1 MRKQTT
7 ITAPQGKYIDV
18 ENSTI
23 VYKDIKSELPKT
35 FSEYVNLIKECRTT
49 VHTYYDFYNLS
60 LYEQLMSLR
69 NYYNDTRKVNYD
81 NFKEPILFSLCYSLN
96 DKTIHTYQHSSML
109 DSPFILNSLNLAK
122 EFKINFEKELIQYFQ
137 ELINY
142 KH

>member
-1 MRKQTT
+1 MEKQTT
-7 ITAPQGKYIDV
+7 ITAPQGKYIDI

-23 VYKDIKSELPKT
+23 VYKDIKPELPKT
-35 FSEYVNLIKECRTT
+35 FNEYINLMYHTT
-49 VHTYYDFYNLS
+49 VYRMYHDFYNLS

-81 NFKEPILFSLCYSLN
+81 NFKKPIMFSLGYSLN
-96 DKTIHTYQHSSML
+96 NKTIHIYQHSNIL

-137 ELINY
+137 ELINHKY
-142 KH
+142 